1 MARESYTFTEKNL
14 TAAKTRFACP
24 PGKKDAIF
32 FDASV
37 PGLGLRCYVSG
48 ARKWVLQYKSP
59 ADFKDKKKV
68 IGDYPAWTVSAAQE
82 RARELR
88 VQIDRGECPVT
99 AAALAEEAR
108 KAAIN
113 AQASLVTV
121 AKAIELYDVGCA
133 RLKLRD
139 SKRTVAKLKAA
150 LQPFADCPVR
160 DLNRGD
166 IVRRLD
172 EIAATSGPVASNRAK
187 SYIRAAFTWW
197 LDRNHVDA
205 IPIAGLRH
213 QHQEKAKDRV
223 LTDLELVAVW
233 KTATPEIVGPA
244 FADIVRLLVLT
255 GCRRQELGSLEW
267 RDVDLDGKTI
277 TIRAELSKSRAT
289 RVVPLSAPAAAILA
303 NRPRHAGPFV
313 FGDGTGG
320 EKALSGWGKPK
331 DKLDKASGV
340 TKWTLHDLRRT
351 AATRMD
357 ELGVSIA
364 TIEAIL
370 GHLTGA
376 RGGIVG
382 VYNRGDYRA
391 RATEALELWGRR
403 LLEISAAKAE
413 STNVVKLDG
422 TRAKSA
428 AA

>member
-1 MARESYTFTEKNL
+1 MARETYKFTEKTL
-14 TAAKTRFACP
+14 GRFACP

-32 FDASV
+32 FDDTV
-37 PGLGLRCYVSG
+37 TGLGLRCYASG
-48 ARKWVLQYKSP
+48 ARRWVFQYKSP
-59 ADFKDKKKV
+59 ADLKDKKYV
-68 IGDYPAWTVSAAQE
+68 IGDYPAWTVAAAQE
-82 RARELR
+82 RGRELR

-99 AAALAEEAR
+99 AAALAEEGIKADIAAR
-108 KAAIN
+108 E
-113 AQASLVTV
+113 SLVTV
-121 AKAIELYDVGCA
+121 AKAIELYDVGRA
-133 RLKLRD
+133 RLNLRD

-150 LQPFADCPVR
+150 LEPFSGRPVR

-187 SYIRAAFTWW
+187 SYIRAAYGWW
-197 LDRNHVDA
+197 LNRGHVET
-205 IPIAGLRH
+205 IPIAGLSR
-213 QHQEKAKDRV
+213 QYREEAKDRV
-223 LTDLELVAVW
+223 LTDRELVAVW
-233 KTATPEIVGPA
+233 KSATPELVGPA
-244 FADIVRLLVLT
+244 FADIARLLILT

-267 RDVDLDGKTI
+267 RDVDLDGKAI
-277 TIRAELSKSRAT
+277 TIRAELSKSKTA

-320 EKALSGWGKPK
+320 EKPLSGWGKPK
-331 DKLDKASGV
+331 DKLDKAAGV
-340 TKWTLHDLRRT
+340 TDWTLHDLRRT

-370 GHLTGA
+370 GHLTGT

-403 LLEISAAKAE
+403 VLEISAAKAE
-413 STNVVKLDG
+413 STNVVALDG
-422 TRAKSA
+422 ARAKSA
-428 AA
+428 VA